1 MPETDLD
8 AGEYSRNKTESILD
22 LMEFT
27 SNEHK
32 QTSDRYEEETKT
44 GTWDRRWL
52 EWRLPWLGVG
62 RQVKP
67 PQSDIFTDT

>member
-1 MPETDLD
+1 
-8 AGEYSRNKTESILD
+8 
-22 LMEFT
+22 MEFT